1 MLNRKS
7 EDKIDAYILRT
18 DPLNILQNNSIMPD
32 ANGNRKYL
40 VPKDFKSIC
49 NGHDIKNFFKNFGVK
64 NP

>member
-1 MLNRKS
+1 MLNLKS
-7 EDKIDAYILRT
+7 ENKIDAYILRT

-40 VPKDFKSIC
+40 LPTDFKSIY